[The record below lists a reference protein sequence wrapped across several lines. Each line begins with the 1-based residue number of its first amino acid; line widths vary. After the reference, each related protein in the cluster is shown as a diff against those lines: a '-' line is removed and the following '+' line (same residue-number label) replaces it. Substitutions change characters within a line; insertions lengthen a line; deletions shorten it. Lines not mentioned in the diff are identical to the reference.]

1 VDLLFCNDYMPDLA
15 GGIQAALPGHRVKT
29 CPEDKV
35 AEAAAEAAVLLPAR
49 AIIDTA
55 VLDAAPQ
62 LRLVQQPGVGL
73 DRIDVVAA
81 NARGVPVANVPSAD
95 GGLAQAVAEMALF
108 LLIGAGRRYPH
119 LLKAI
124 RTQDWNVPFGHSL
137 FGARVCVIGLGGIG
151 SQLVRLLQP
160 FGCEIVGVRRTP
172 RDSDVRELGLAAV
185 HPPAELMTALRGC
198 RFIVLATPLTPET
211 EGMINAESIAAM
223 DDDTVI
229 VNVARGQVIDRE
241 ALIDALRSGK
251 LSTAGIDVF
260 WQEPVDPADP
270 LFDYEVFTTPH
281 ASNACDVF
289 VRETAAGVAE
299 NVRRLI
305 ANEPLLW
312 EAQTP

>member
-1 VDLLFCNDYMPDLA
+1 MDLLFCNDYMPDLS
-15 GGIQAALPGHRVKT
+15 GGIQAALPDHRVRT
-29 CPEDKV
+29 CPEAEV
-35 AEAAAEAAVLLPAR
+35 AEHAGDAVVLLPAR
-49 AIIDTA
+49 AIIDA
-55 VLDAAPQ
+55 RVLDASPE

-73 DRIDVVAA
+73 DAIDVAAA
-81 NARGVPVANVPSAD
+81 NARGVRVANVPSAD

-108 LLIGAGRRYPH
+108 LLIGGGRRYPR
-119 LLKAI
+119 LLEGV

-137 FGARVCVIGLGGIG
+137 FGSRVCVIGLGGIG

-172 RDSDVRELGLAAV
+172 RESDVMDLGLTSVHAPNELHEAV
-185 HPPAELMTALRGC
+185 RGC
-198 RFIVLATPLTPET
+198 RFIALATPLTPET
-211 EGMINAESIAAM
+211 EGLIDADAIAAM
-223 DDDTVI
+223 DDDAVI
-229 VNVARGQVIDRE
+229 VNVARGHVIDRE
-241 ALIDALRSGK
+241 SLIDALGSGK

-260 WQEPVDPADP
+260 WEEPVDPTDP
-270 LFDYEVFTTPH
+270 LFDYEVFVTPH

-312 EAQTP
+312 EAKAS